1 MIGQARNEPTP
12 SVADPETSRNWDGKV
27 ERWQR
32 DGIYIRVRTTMYCL
46 HCQHTYTPR
55 VVCLTGFAECMAT
68 VNIKLEICVP
78 AQKVKK

>member
-1 MIGQARNEPTP
+1 
-12 SVADPETSRNWDGKV
+12 
-27 ERWQR
+27 
-32 DGIYIRVRTTMYCL
+32 MYCL